1 MAAVPLYLIQKLK
14 QAVTFADLTE
24 AELLTLGGRA
34 VSAVRPDLIKREGD
48 KLPTVL
54 KEEPLVVLLR
64 CCPGHDE
71 PLGNDV
77 IDGPLPTVKNCSL
90 CIKKLLL
97 ERPELLFP
105 SLNVSL

>member
-1 MAAVPLYLIQKLK
+1 MAAIPLHLVQKLK
-14 QAVTFADLTE
+14 RAVTFADLTE
-24 AELLTLGGRA
+24 AELLTLGGRL

-54 KEEPLVVLLR
+54 KEDLHVIMLR

-71 PLGNDV
+71 PLGNDF

-90 CIKKLLL
+90 CINKLLL
-97 ERPELLFP
+97 ERPELFFS
-105 SLNVSL
+105 SLNISL

>member
-1 MAAVPLYLIQKLK
+1 MAAIPLHLVQKLK
-14 QAVTFADLTE
+14 RAVTFADLTE
-24 AELLTLGGRA
+24 AELLALGGRL

-54 KEEPLVVLLR
+54 KEDLHIIMLR

-71 PLGNDV
+71 PDDC
-77 IDGPLPTVKNCSL
+77 IDGPLPTVRNCSL
-90 CIKKLLL
+90 CINKLFL
-97 ERPELLFP
+97 ERPELFFS